1 MITPICARSLSFR
14 PIILPPD
21 VLVELKISNDSRVHT
36 GVCSFD
42 GLPSINVRFTSFLFY
57 IFLLILICSM
67 LDQYG

>member
-21 VLVELKISNDSRVHT
+21 VLVEIKISSDSRVHT

-42 GLPSINVRFTSFLFY
+42 GLPSINV
-57 IFLLILICSM
+57 
-67 LDQYG
+67 